1 MRSGNT
7 GSDRRSKGLD
17 PEDNRLLWAVYQFA
31 VTCII
36 IGFISWPFWARADI
50 ERVWTDFSPQP
61 EEVVYDIA
69 PAPDKGISATLT
81 SVQNTI
87 IEAETDETGTENL
100 DKEKYRQYFE
110 DKSLVL
116 MVLGGIEYWKM
127 NCGELS
133 AQGNYF
139 MKLAIKMHD
148 IDEEEMHMDMGF
160 QTGLFAAQLY
170 NKCDH
175 FLEQVDSIGLKMMFI
190 KTDDKTELIQIDNLS
205 NPDV

>member
-1 MRSGNT
+1 MRGY
-7 GSDRRSKGLD
+7 K
-17 PEDNRLLWAVYQFA
+17 RLILILVLLPLLVWAEQ
-31 VTCII
+31 I
-36 IGFISWPFWARADI
+36 
-50 ERVWTDFSPQP
+50 WTDFSPKP
-61 EEVVYDIA
+61 EVVEI
-69 PAPDKGISATLT
+69 
-81 SVQNTI
+81 V
-87 IEAETDETGTENL
+87 TDETPTVDPDIKPMANVAEESKNDL

-133 AQGNYF
+133 PQGNYF

-190 KTDDKTELIQIDNLS
+190 KTEKQTELIQIDNIS